1 MVVLMDITK
10 MSKKELKRYINK
22 KMKENLG
29 KENIQLTPQQE
40 KALWEAKTKMMQKNS
55 RKNLNNKRE
64 NIN

>member
-1 MVVLMDITK
+1 MDITK